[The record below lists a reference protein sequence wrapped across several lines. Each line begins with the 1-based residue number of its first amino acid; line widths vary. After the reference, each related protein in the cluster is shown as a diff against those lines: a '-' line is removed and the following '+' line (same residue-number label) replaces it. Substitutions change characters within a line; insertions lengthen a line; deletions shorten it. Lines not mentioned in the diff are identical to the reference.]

1 MLLTVW
7 DKKDIHS
14 PSPPLSMCGGKKIS
28 EMENAL
34 RVLPRRHS
42 TKIGRGEERKHRAV
56 WRWECGGNRWLECS
70 HFDGEQDNRV
80 HGEVD
85 LAGKRINPGT
95 SLEGVVFLCVG
106 GVYAIV
112 REG

>member
-1 MLLTVW
+1 MALLNLWDSNNRRYYMLLTVW

-56 WRWECGGNRWLECS
+56 WR
-70 HFDGEQDNRV
+70 
-80 HGEVD
+80 
-85 LAGKRINPGT
+85 
-95 SLEGVVFLCVG
+95 
-106 GVYAIV
+106 
-112 REG
+112 